1 MYIIPKSLEARPPHR
16 LAPWRATAVLV
27 ALLAV
32 GWYVLQYRQH
42 ASQRISVDVLDL
54 LPRDEQDPTIRLARQ
69 TVSGRFGRTLLIALS
84 DPAHPDKAPTA
95 AAADIA
101 AELAVNPAF
110 SGVFVGLTPDAK
122 DRLQEWF
129 FSHRIDLRLPV
140 WFDGMTARWRKEKG
154 ASAPADPDP
163 AWLAA
168 AAAADLQDFQTTPEA
183 EIYQPRLPSD
193 PLLLVPGLLSAF
205 GEEDKSTAGSVA
217 GGALTRQGPDGVQ
230 YALIQAETRFS
241 QMEAMG
247 QKPVFD
253 ALDTALQHARNKAG
267 PGLTMRFT
275 GVNKFA
281 SETREHGL
289 REIQLLTYISLGL
302 SFVLLLVAF
311 RSVVVFVYLL
321 LPIVTATVW
330 SLVICFAL
338 FDRVHVVAITFTTVL
353 VGVALDYGIYTLIHA
368 RRTAGGLAQALRDIR
383 LPLVAGCLT
392 SVGGFVFMTLT
403 NLPMLQQMGLA
414 VALGLVFALALDFLY
429 LPWINWKSEVG
440 SGNAE
445 VKAEGGKM
453 QEAENGEKGAEG
465 QRLMLVGVRFPAMAL
480 GSVAVAAA
488 LVFVAR
494 IHWSDDIQTLSTMSP
509 KLLDEQTFLRGL
521 FGQGNRQHI
530 VLTFGKDL
538 NEAFAHLDKLN
549 ATLASEGTRPG
560 DRFLNLGKLLPTQE
574 QISRCHDYFR
584 AHPDFAANL
593 RDALGKDFNADAFAP
608 FWEDWKTWLAANNSG
623 PVATPARLIAGL
635 RAVLPLPLQN
645 LWNEE
650 QSGTAWLATTVS
662 DGLYNRLPASALSAP
677 NTPIDQVK
685 TINGALRR
693 YRLMAS
699 RQAGIGLAIIVLAV
713 VGIYGWRH
721 GLFML
726 VIPTLSLLVAL
737 AVLGFMGQTLGLL
750 HVVAL
755 LLGFCLASDYSIF
768 LGSPGEL
775 PHSTRR
781 AILLA
786 ATTALLSFGVLSF
799 SKIEALKDICLTVTL
814 VIACVLVLCEV
825 SYRVFVSRMT
835 NDEKRNRVERSDT
848 EKMSV
853 YDHL

>member
-1 MYIIPKSLEARPPHR
+1 MDGESTHR
-16 LAPWRATAVLV
+16 LAPWRATAVLL

-32 GWYVLQYRQH
+32 GWWVLQSRQH

-69 TVSGRFGRTLLIALS
+69 TVSGRFGRSLLIALS
-84 DPAHPDKAPTA
+84 DPAHPDKAPVEA
-95 AAADIA
+95 AAGMARL
-101 AELAVNPAF
+101 LAGNRAF
-110 SGVFVGLTPDAK
+110 SGVFAGLTPEAK

-129 FSHRIDLRLPV
+129 FARRLPLRLPG
-140 WFDGMTARWRKEKG
+140 WLDGMTARGHQEQG
-154 ASAPADPDP
+154 AAAGDPAP
-163 AWLAA
+163 AWLADRA
-168 AAAADLQDFQTTPEA
+168 EADLQDFQGTTAA
-183 EIYQPRLPSD
+183 EVFQPRLPGD
-193 PLLLVPGLLSAF
+193 PLLLIPGLLGVF
-205 GEEDKSTAGSVA
+205 GEEDRSTAGNVA
-217 GGALTRQGPDGVQ
+217 GGALVHQGPDGMQ
-230 YALIQAETRFS
+230 YALIQAETRDS
-241 QMEAMG
+241 QMEVTG
-247 QKPVFD
+247 QGPVFA
-253 ALDTALQHARNKAG
+253 ALDAAFQHARAQAG
-267 PGLTMRFT
+267 PGLRMQFT

-289 REIQLLTYISLGL
+289 KEIQTLTWVSLGL
-302 SFVLLLVAF
+302 SFVLLLLAF

-330 SLVICFAL
+330 SLVVCFAL

-414 VALGLVFALALDFLY
+414 VALGLVFALTLDFLY
-429 LPWINWKSEVG
+429 LPWVPP
-440 SGNAE
+440 
-445 VKAEGGKM
+445 VKAEGR
-453 QEAENGEKGAEG
+453 G
-465 QRLMLVGVRFPAMAL
+465 QRVEGRKLMLGGGRFPAAVLGGLLVMGAL
-480 GSVAVAAA
+480 AFAA
-488 LVFVAR
+488 R
-494 IHWSDDIQTLSTMSP
+494 TRWSDDIQTLSTMSP
-509 KLLDEQTFLRGL
+509 KLMDEQTFLRGL

-530 VLTFGKDL
+530 VLTFGPDL
-538 NEAFAHLDKLN
+538 DAAFANLDRLN
-549 ATLASEGTRPG
+549 ATLAAVGTQPG
-560 DRFLNLGKLLPTQE
+560 DRSLNLGKLVPSQA
-574 QISRCHDYFR
+574 QITRCHDYFR
-584 AHPDFAANL
+584 AHPDFAAKL
-593 RDALGKDFNADAFAP
+593 HDALGKDFNAEAFGP
-608 FWEDWKTWLAANNSG
+608 FWEDWKTWLAANDG
-623 PVATPARLIAGL
+623 PPETPARLIAGL
-635 RAVLPLPLQN
+635 REVLPLPLQN

-650 QSGTAWLATTVS
+650 ASGAAWVATTIS
-662 DGLYNRLPASALSAP
+662 DGLYNRLPAAATSAP

-693 YRLMAS
+693 YRLTAS
-699 RQAGIGLAIIVLAV
+699 RQAGVGLAIIAAAVLAV
-713 VGIYGWRH
+713 YGWRH

-726 VIPTLSLLVAL
+726 VIPTLSLLFAL
-737 AVLGFMGQTLGLL
+737 AVLGFLGQTLGLL

-775 PHSTRR
+775 PHSTRQ

-825 SYRVFVSRMT
+825 SYRVFVKKT
-835 NDEKRNRVERSDT
+835 
-848 EKMSV
+848 
-853 YDHL
+853 